1 MVYEYDPE
9 KAAANLHK
17 HKVSFAEA
25 ASVFLDPLALTFS
38 DPDHSDVEDRE
49 ITIGKSSKQ
58 RVLFVSHCERGD
70 RIRIIS
76 ARRATRK
83 ERLRYEQRIGEEAR

>member
-1 MVYEYDPE
+1 MIYEWDPA
-9 KAAANLHK
+9 KAAANLRR

-38 DPDHSDVEDRE
+38 DPDRSDEEDHE
-49 ITIGKSSKQ
+49 ITIGFSSRQ
-58 RVLFVSHCERGD
+58 RTLFVSHCERDD

-76 ARRATRK
+76 ARKATRK
-83 ERLRYEQRIGEEAR
+83 ERLQYEK

>member
-1 MVYEYDPE
+1 VVYEYDPE

>member
-38 DPDHSDVEDRE
+38 DPDHSDAEDRE
-49 ITIGKSSKQ
+49 ITIGMSSKQ

-83 ERLRYEQRIGEEAR
+83 ERLRYE

>member
-1 MVYEYDPE
+1 MVYESDPE
-9 KAAANLHK
+9 KAAANLRK

-49 ITIGKSSKQ
+49 ITIGMSSKQ

-83 ERLRYEQRIGEEAR
+83 ERLHYEQRIGEEAR

>member
-1 MVYEYDPE
+1 VVYEYDPE
-9 KAAANLHK
+9 KDAANLHK

-25 ASVFLDPLALTFS
+25 ASVFLDRLALTFS

-49 ITIGKSSKQ
+49 ITIGMSSKQ

-83 ERLRYEQRIGEEAR
+83 ERLRYE

>member
-58 RVLFVSHCERGD
+58 RVLYVSHCERGD

>member
-9 KAAANLHK
+9 KAAANLRK

-49 ITIGKSSKQ
+49 ITIGMSSKQ
-58 RVLFVSHCERGD
+58 RVLFVSHCERSD
-70 RIRIIS
+70 HIRIIS

-83 ERLRYEQRIGEEAR
+83 ERLHYEQRIGEEAR